1 MLLYLFPR
9 VLAFSLED
17 VVGDSACGWSA
28 STILGPRI
36 FFLRLGYLLTSEVD
50 GDRGSGGVTH
60 VGGDP
65 GGSVFTGRAPGS
77 LTASHC
83 LSLRLSMA
91 RGGDTEGAARCRN

>member
-9 VLAFSLED
+9 VLAFSLEE

-50 GDRGSGGVTH
+50 GDRGSGG
-60 VGGDP
+60 GD
-65 GGSVFTGRAPGS
+65 
-77 LTASHC
+77 
-83 LSLRLSMA
+83 A
-91 RGGDTEGAARCRN
+91 RWAETRAARSSPGEPRVR